1 MTQEQLSQEL
11 HIARPTITKYEAGDR
26 MPTTENL
33 SIIANYFGV
42 TIDDL
47 AGIKTDIK
55 EAPLGSLSE
64 EEEELIRLYRE
75 CSDRDRAKVV
85 AYADGILANRK

>member
-1 MTQEQLSQEL
+1 MDNTIQFSFKLKRLRKSKHMTQEQLSQEL

-55 EAPLGSLSE
+55 EAPLGSLTE
-64 EEEELIRLYRE
+64 EE
-75 CSDRDRAKVV
+75 
-85 AYADGILANRK
+85 